1 MSGGLVALLDDI
13 AALARIAAASV
24 DDVAAG
30 AAKAG
35 AKAAGVVIDD
45 AAVTPQYVSGADP
58 SRELPMIKKIFWG
71 SLRNK
76 LLIILPALLLI
87 SAFIPWTIPFILML
101 GGTYLCYEGAE
112 KVWHKLRGHHSADE
126 DSPAVDRGSEAE
138 SKVVKGAITTD
149 FILSCEI
156 MVIAIDEVPDAS
168 LWVRALILVVVA
180 IVITVAVYGAV
191 ALIVKMDDVGMHL
204 AAKDSAGSRR
214 SGELLVRGM
223 PAVLGGHHLH
233 RNHRHALGRA
243 ATSCCRER
251 TISAGTP
258 LYDLVHALEHPFAG
272 IAVVG
277 GFLAWLV
284 NTLCSA
290 VLGVIWGT
298 IVMAVVTPLLKAL
311 PSNKAKANEGHGHA
325 GSAATDGSHA
335 GSPAAGEERRRNGL
349 LAAAH
354 PRRCERKENN
364 DGGLRRIGAEPAVV
378 EACAALVREILALG
392 LRDGEDER
400 GADRP
405 AVPLRRR

>member
-1 MSGGLVALLDDI
+1 VSGGLVALLDDI

-87 SAFIPWTIPFILML
+87 SAFVPWTIPFILML

-126 DSPAVDRGSEAE
+126 DSPAVDRGPEAE

-156 MVIAIDEVPDAS
+156 MVIAMNEVPDAS

-180 IVITVAVYGAV
+180 VVITVAVYGAV

-204 AAKDSAGSRR
+204 AAKDSAGSQRF
-214 SGELLVRGM
+214 GELLVRGM
-223 PAVLGGHHLH
+223 PAVLGAITFIGTIAMLWVGGHIMLQGTHD
-233 RNHRHALGRA
+233 LGWH
-243 ATSCCRER
+243 T
-251 TISAGTP
+251 

-311 PSNKAKANEGHGHA
+311 PSNKAKAKAGHGHGRQA
-325 GSAATDGSHA
+325 DSATTDGNH
-335 GSPAAGEERRRNGL
+335 
-349 LAAAH
+349 AAAAQ
-354 PRRCERKENN
+354 PPAKN
-364 DGGLRRIGAEPAVV
+364 DGGTAS
-378 EACAALVREILALG
+378 
-392 LRDGEDER
+392 
-400 GADRP
+400 
-405 AVPLRRR
+405 